1 METKK
6 IPFFVRIKKAIFNFD
21 EYKTFSEEKI
31 SFAIKYIL
39 KLVLIFTFIIA
50 IALTWKVVQESNI
63 LINDFKNE
71 CPNFSFQDGI
81 LQIEG
86 ENKKIVKGD
95 ETGYFGFIVDSEKES
110 LKDIEEVGY
119 YQRVVAILKDKI
131 VIKNVDNIETSATYE
146 QLIQNYG
153 LNNIN
158 KDSLLQFLSRK

>member
-6 IPFFVRIKKAIFNFD
+6 IPFFVRLKKAIFNFD
-21 EYKTFSEEKI
+21 EYRTFSEEKI

-50 IALTWKVVQESNI
+50 IALTWKVVQEADI

-71 CPNFSFQDGI
+71 CPNFSFQDGV
-81 LQIEG
+81 LKLE
-86 ENKKIVKGD
+86 ENKRIIKGD

-110 LKDIEEVGY
+110 LSDIQESGN
-119 YQRVVAILKDKI
+119 YQRVIGILKDKI
-131 VIKNVDNIETSATYE
+131 VIKNVDNIETSASYE
-146 QLIQNYG
+146 QLNQKYD

-158 KDSLLQFLSRK
+158 KEYILQFLSRK